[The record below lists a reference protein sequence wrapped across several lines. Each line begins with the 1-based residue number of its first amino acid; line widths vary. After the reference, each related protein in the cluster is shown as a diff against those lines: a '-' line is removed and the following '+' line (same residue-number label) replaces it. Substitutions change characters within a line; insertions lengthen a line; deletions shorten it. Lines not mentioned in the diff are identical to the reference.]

1 MIVVMKSICNA
12 QLLLLFILLALSA
25 AGCNQGLYPL
35 DRADI
40 FWRAI
45 QAQDADKLR
54 KSITAESRQQNNLI
68 KNILP
73 VGQVSLGKTVIDGDR
88 AWVDTTVEIKAEKSF
103 SIPLKTILLKENGLW
118 MVDYENTVA
127 TLSSASELATVM
139 DSIHEL
145 GEQFAKQFNEVLD
158 VLKKNIPQVQH
169 ELEKLEE
176 HIKSQIPELKDSLED
191 LARRLEEALKHPP
204 QDSPAIEI

>member
-1 MIVVMKSICNA
+1 V
-12 QLLLLFILLALSA
+12 FILNNTGNTFARN
-25 AGCNQGLYPL
+25 G
-35 DRADI
+35 I
-40 FWRAI
+40 
-45 QAQDADKLR
+45 KL
-54 KSITAESRQQNNLI
+54 
-68 KNILP
+68 
-73 VGQVSLGKTVIDGDR
+73 IDGDH

-118 MVDYENTVA
+118 MVDYESTVA

-139 DSIHEL
+139 GSIHEL

-176 HIKSQIPELKDSLED
+176 NIKSQIPELKDSLED
-191 LARRLEEALKHPP
+191 LARKLEEALKHPP
-204 QDSPAIEI
+204 QDSQAIEI